1 MNYGEQF
8 LWIIFPYLAL
18 TIFILGHLYRYN
30 TDQLGWTAKS
40 SELLEKKSLQWGSL
54 LFHGGI
60 LAVVG
65 GHISGLLIPKAWLAF
80 VGVTDHMYHMVAIYC
95 GGPAGLMTLAGILIL
110 TVRRF
115 NNDRVY
121 AVSSMTDLAVVILIL
136 AEVVLGLASTATN
149 VFGASAFDYRATI
162 APWFRGLL
170 LLQPDAAFMDS
181 VPWVFKL
188 HVIIGFALLALWPFT
203 RLVHVWSMPVEY
215 VNRSYIQYYSR
226 DLKRKPFQ

>member
-1 MNYGEQF
+1 MNYSEQF
-8 LWIIFPYLAL
+8 LWVIFPYLTL
-18 TIFILGHLYRYN
+18 TIFVLGHIYRYN

-65 GHISGLLIPKAWLAF
+65 GHVSGLLIPKAWFEAI
-80 VGVTDHMYHMVAIYC
+80 GVTDHMYHMVAIYC
-95 GGPAGLMTLAGILIL
+95 GGPAGVMTLAGIVIL

-115 NNDRVY
+115 SNDRVY
-121 AVSSMTDLAVVILIL
+121 AVSSKADLMVVLLLVGEVIL
-136 AEVVLGLASTATN
+136 GLTSTATN
-149 VFGASAFDYRATI
+149 VFGAGTFDYRATI

-170 LLQPDAAFMDS
+170 LLQPDAATMAS

-188 HVIIGFALLALWPFT
+188 HVIMAFSLFAVWPFT
-203 RLVHVWSMPVEY
+203 RLIHVWSMPIEY
-215 VNRSYIQYYSR
+215 IRRPYIQYYSR
-226 DLKRKPFQ
+226 ELKRRSFH